1 MMVGGQLNG
10 MYGSAYLVPGKKE
23 MRTGTGLENRT
34 DIFLWKPSQR
44 E

>member
-1 MMVGGQLNG
+1 MVGGQLNG
-10 MYGSAYLVPGKKE
+10 MEGSAYLVPGNKE
-23 MRTGTGLENRT
+23 MRTATKLENWT